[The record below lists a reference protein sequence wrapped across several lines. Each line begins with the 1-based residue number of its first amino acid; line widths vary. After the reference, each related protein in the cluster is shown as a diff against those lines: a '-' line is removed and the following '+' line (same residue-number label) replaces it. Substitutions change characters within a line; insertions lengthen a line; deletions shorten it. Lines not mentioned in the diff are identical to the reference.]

1 MLQAGSR
8 WEVRLEMDC
17 VKHTQGAVSHRGLK
31 IGKEKPP
38 MKRIKWEWSQVS
50 SGKGGEVH
58 RSGQGEA
65 VGSTDSLRGYRR
77 PSGSRSALPYMLCD
91 PGMVT
96 PPL

>member
-1 MLQAGSR
+1 
-8 WEVRLEMDC
+8 MDC

-58 RSGQGEA
+58 RSGQGKA

>member
-1 MLQAGSR
+1 
-8 WEVRLEMDC
+8 
-17 VKHTQGAVSHRGLK
+17 
-31 IGKEKPP
+31 

-50 SGKGGEVH
+50 SGKCGEVH